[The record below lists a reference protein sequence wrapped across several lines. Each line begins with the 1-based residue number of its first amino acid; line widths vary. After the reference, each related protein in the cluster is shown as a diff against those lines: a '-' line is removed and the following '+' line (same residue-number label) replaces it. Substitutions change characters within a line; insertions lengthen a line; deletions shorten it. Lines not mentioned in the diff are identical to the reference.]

1 MCQTP
6 LFAFFFTLLLEMWHI
21 INFYSVKLNETLK
34 SVLRTLHPFTVFL
47 KNSIFVQ
54 ATFPYI
60 FGCTACNRV
69 LSGMVGIKFIY
80 YYMGPMQVNN
90 PKLFFFFLFNLK
102 YIIQHCHKLR
112 MVLALDI
119 LSNLIYYI
127 YWNIR

>member
-80 YYMGPMQVNN
+80 YYMGPMQMNN
-90 PKLFFFFLFNLK
+90 PKLFFFFSF
-102 YIIQHCHKLR
+102 
-112 MVLALDI
+112 
-119 LSNLIYYI
+119 
-127 YWNIR
+127 